1 MNQGFLI
8 GLLQNAGLLLAM
20 LVIFDFLSARRTLLA
35 TFSGKA
41 LAGGALGA
49 IGITMIDAS
58 VTFESGIVFDTRS
71 VLLAVAGLFFG
82 VIPCVIAILMTAAFR
97 LYIGGDAA
105 LVGVSVIAAS
115 GAIGIVWRHLHLRR
129 RRPLETISWSELY
142 VMGIVVHAVMLA
154 LMFGLPGEMAF
165 RVLRE
170 LGMPVMFIHPLA
182 TVAMGVLF
190 VQRLRFHRA
199 TAELAL
205 SESRFRLLAE
215 NARDIIFRYDFLPE
229 PRFTYVSP
237 SSSSLTGYEPEEY
250 YADPDL
256 GLRLVHPLDRPLLEA
271 ARRGEV
277 PSEQPLALRWIRKD
291 GAVVWAEQRNTYL
304 RNENGDIVAVEGIVR
319 DISGSKNADAMI
331 RMALKATNQG
341 FYDLNVQTGELQVSE
356 EYVRMLGY
364 ESSHF
369 METFES
375 WRARLHPEDEQ
386 RTLEAYR
393 QYIDGKAAEY
403 RTEFRLRKRNGEWLW
418 CLSLGSIVSWDVD
431 GKPLRMMGTHTDI
444 TALKSA
450 EQRAREAQSETTRL
464 LATADQSRLAL
475 LSLVED
481 QQSAERQILAAE
493 RELRRLTE
501 ILEAS
506 QAAAHVGGWELD
518 TVQGTLSWTDET
530 YRIHDTSPSEYTP
543 DPETALRFFTPESV
557 ALLQEVLRDATERL
571 IARSVELEL
580 VTAAGRRKWVS
591 FTSSITADGG
601 QAVRVTCAIQDIT
614 ARKAAERE
622 RMELT
627 NQLHQ
632 TQNLESLGSL
642 AGGVAHDMNN
652 VLAAILSSAEA
663 CRRDLAAG
671 DPMARI
677 LDTIANA
684 CVRGRSVVRS
694 LLYFARGTIETRGPV
709 DLNDIAREIVELLD
723 KTTLKKI
730 DLLTDLEERL
740 PHVEGDH
747 AALNHA
753 IMNLCINAVD
763 AMPGGGVLTIRTRSR
778 ADLVEISVQD
788 TGAGMTPEVQARA
801 IEPFFTTKPV
811 GKGTGL
817 GLAMVYGTVKAH
829 GGSLNISSE
838 PEVGTEVT
846 LALPATRSEVREPLG
861 TISQPEAIASQT
873 ARSVLVVDDDELIR
887 VAISTL
893 LSAFGYQVRSA
904 EGGLEALEQLESG
917 YEPDVVILD
926 VNMPGLSG
934 PDTLTSLL
942 ALRPSQYVLLASGY
956 GDEEMA
962 RAVSGRPNVSSIRK
976 PFTLDELEAKL
987 GEWRLRPPEF
997 EDTTERTSDSSP

>member
-1 MNQGFLI
+1 MNQSFLI

-20 LVIFDFLSARRTLLA
+20 LVVFDFLSARRSLLA
-35 TFSGKA
+35 TLSGKV
-41 LAGGALGA
+41 LAGTALGA

-58 VTFESGIVFDTRS
+58 VAFDRGIVFDTRS

-82 VIPCVIAILMTAAFR
+82 VIPCVIAVLMTAAFR
-97 LYIGGDAA
+97 LYIGGEAA
-105 LVGVSVIAAS
+105 LVGVSVIAFS
-115 GAIGIVWRHLHLRR
+115 GMIGIAWRYMRR
-129 RRPLETISWSELY
+129 RRPLESISWSELY
-142 VMGIVVHAVMLA
+142 ALGIVVHAVMLA
-154 LMFGLPGEMAF
+154 LMLGLPREMAS

-170 LGMPVMFIHPLA
+170 LGFVVMVIHPLA
-182 TVAMGVLF
+182 TVAMGLLF

-199 TAELAL
+199 TAALAM

-215 NARDIIFRYDFLPE
+215 NARDVIFRYDFLPR

-237 SSSSLTGYEPEEY
+237 SSMAFTGYEPDEY

-256 GLRLVHPLDRPLLEA
+256 GLKLVHPLDRPLLEA
-271 ARRGEV
+271 ARRGEL
-277 PSEQPLALRWIRKD
+277 PSERPLALRWIRKD

-304 RNENGDIVAVEGIVR
+304 RDANGHIVAVEGIIR

-331 RMALKATNQG
+331 RMALRATHQG
-341 FYDLNVQTGELQVSE
+341 LYDLNVETGEQQVSE
-356 EYVRMLGY
+356 EYASMLGY
-364 ESSHF
+364 DSSQF
-369 METFES
+369 QETFET
-375 WRARLHPEDEQ
+375 WRARLHPDDEQ
-386 RTLEAYR
+386 RTLDAYR
-393 QYIDGKAAEY
+393 RYIEGKAPEY
-403 RTEFRLRKRNGEWLW
+403 RVEFRLRKRSGDWLW

-444 TALKSA
+444 TALKAA

-464 LATADQSRLAL
+464 LAAADQSRLAL

-481 QQSAERQILAAE
+481 QQSAERQIVAAE
-493 RELRRLTE
+493 RKLRRLTE

-518 TVQGTLSWTDET
+518 ATQATLFWTDET
-530 YRIHDTSPSEYTP
+530 YRIHDTSPAEYRP
-543 DPETALRFFTPESV
+543 DLETALRFFTPESIP
-557 ALLQEVLRDATERL
+557 LLQEVLRDAAERR

-580 VTAAGRRKWVS
+580 VTAAGRRKWVN
-591 FTSSITADGG
+591 FTSSVTLESGREA
-601 QAVRVTCAIQDIT
+601 RVTCAIQDIT

-622 RMELT
+622 RLDLM

-663 CRRDLAAG
+663 CRRHLPADDA
-671 DPMARI
+671 MART

-694 LLYFARGTIETRGPV
+694 LLYFARGTIETHGPV
-709 DLNDIAREIVELLD
+709 DLNDIARELVDLLD

-730 DLLTDLEERL
+730 DFITDLEPRL
-740 PHVEGDH
+740 PQVEGDH

-753 IMNLCINAVD
+753 LMNICINAVD
-763 AMPGGGVLTIRTRSR
+763 AMRGGGALTIRTRSR
-778 ADLVEISVQD
+778 DNDLVEISVQD
-788 TGAGMTPEVQARA
+788 TGTGMTPEVQARA
-801 IEPFFTTKPV
+801 VEPFFTTKPV

-829 GGSLNISSE
+829 GGTLTIDSE
-838 PEVGTEVT
+838 PDVGTEVT
-846 LALPATRSEVREPLG
+846 LVFPAARIETQEPKNMLTQAEVTASE
-861 TISQPEAIASQT
+861 TI
-873 ARSVLVVDDDELIR
+873 RSVLVVDDDELIR
-887 VAISTL
+887 VAMSTML
-893 LSAFGYQVRSA
+893 AAFGYEVRSSA
-904 EGGLEALEQLESG
+904 GGLEALEQLESG

-926 VNMPGLSG
+926 VNMPVLSG
-934 PDTLTSLL
+934 PQTLTSIL
-942 ALRPSQYVLLASGY
+942 AVRPDQRVLLASGY

-962 RAVSGRPNVSSIRK
+962 SAISGRPNVSSLRK
-976 PFTLDELEAKL
+976 PFTLDEFEAKL
-987 GEWRLRPPEF
+987 GEWRLRPPEA
-997 EDTTERTSDSSP
+997 SVI